1 MMENLTTYKV
11 TFKETADE
19 WLFQYRE
26 SDGIIHSFHNMKGV
40 RVLKLFD
47 NKQFP
52 GTKKEIENWTE
63 YKKVVT
69 IELVLEDYSFETF
82 WVKYNLKVKKEAAE
96 KAWKKLDFVDTIKCF
111 HKLPKYEEFLGKTSQ
126 AKAHLVT
133 WLNQKRYNDE
143 Y

>member
-1 MMENLTTYKV
+1 MNDLITYKV

-26 SDGIIHSFHNMKGV
+26 ADGVIHSFHNLKGR
-40 RVLKLFD
+40 RVLKLFE
-47 NKQFP
+47 NGQFP
-52 GTKKEIENWTE
+52 GTRHEIENWTK
-63 YKKVVT
+63 YKNLVT
-69 IELVLEDYSFETF
+69 IELVLEDYSFEAF
-82 WVKYNLKVKKEAAE
+82 WSKYNLKVKKEAAE
-96 KAWKKLDFVDTIKCF
+96 KAWKKLDFVDIIKCF
-111 HKLPKYEEFLGKTSQ
+111 NQLPKYEAFLIKTGQ